1 MFEAPLC
8 PSTHT
13 VGHTVPFT
21 VAPFV
26 GCVMKTDSEPAAGGG
41 AGAGV
46 GVGAGVGAGAGDVAT
61 LATLIDTL
69 HVPVLP
75 VASRTLAVSICTPP
89 ADSVLS
95 YGSEIGPALALVVD
109 PTVRPPRV
117 SVTLFPPPLAPLIHT
132 TAHAPPRTVVP
143 EVGCVIATV
152 SVPFGGGAGVGVGD
166 VTEFDTVTVRVA
178 LAAAPAASCAVNVS
192 VCVAFVVVVVFHV

>member
-1 MFEAPLC
+1 
-8 PSTHT
+8 
-13 VGHTVPFT
+13 
-21 VAPFV
+21 
-26 GCVMKTDSEPAAGGG
+26 MKTDNELAAGGGG

-46 GVGAGVGAGAGDVAT
+46 GVGAGVGAGVGDVAP

-75 VASRTLAVSICTPP
+75 VASRTLAVSICTPS

-95 YGSEIGPALALVVD
+95 YGSEIGPALAVVVD
-109 PTVRPPRV
+109 PTVRPPRL
-117 SVTLFPPPLAPLIHT
+117 SVMLFAPPLAPLIHT

-143 EVGCVIATV
+143 DVGCVMATV
-152 SVPFGGGAGVGVGD
+152 SVPFGVGDGDGVGD

-178 LAAAPAASCAVNVS
+178 LAVAPAESRAVNVS
-192 VCVAFVVVVVFHV
+192 VCAAFVVVVVFHV

>member
-13 VGHTVPFT
+13 VGHTVPLT
-21 VAPFV
+21 VVPAV
-26 GCVMKTDSEPAAGGG
+26 GSVMKTDSEPAAGGGG

-46 GVGAGVGAGAGDVAT
+46 GVGAGVGGGAGDVAP

-75 VASRTLAVSICTPP
+75 VASRTLAVSICTPSD
-89 ADSVLS
+89 DSVLS
-95 YGSEIGPALALVVD
+95 YGSEIGPALAVVVD
-109 PTVRPPRV
+109 PTVRPPRL
-117 SVTLFPPPLAPLIHT
+117 SVTLFAPPLAPLIHT

-152 SVPFGGGAGVGVGD
+152 SVPFGGAGVGD
-166 VTEFDTVTVRVA
+166 VTELDTVTVRVA
-178 LAAAPAASCAVNVS
+178 LATAPAASRAVNVS
-192 VCVAFVVVVVFHV
+192 VCVAFGVVVVFHV